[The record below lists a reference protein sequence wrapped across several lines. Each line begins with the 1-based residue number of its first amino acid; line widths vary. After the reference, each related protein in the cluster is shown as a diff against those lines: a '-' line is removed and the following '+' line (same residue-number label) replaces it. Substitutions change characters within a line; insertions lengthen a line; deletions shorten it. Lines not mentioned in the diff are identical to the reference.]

1 MNKRS
6 QKKAYCVPQ
15 CLQLQLGEAT
25 YLMNTSFPGQHNPA
39 HHGSGPSSAK
49 QAMMWEEDEDP
60 IPSPIPTYPQRE
72 GDQPDDRW

>member
-1 MNKRS
+1 MNKKTTRRVYRKPETEEIVIS
-6 QKKAYCVPQ
+6 GGG
-15 CLQLQLGEAT
+15 LLDH
-25 YLMNTSFPGQHNPA
+25 TSFPGQHNPA